1 VILGFMNLVKVAY
14 LRIFK
19 SETPKIKILTFVFE
33 SVNPKK
39 KCWREYKM
47 ILVSSITQQWN
58 LPLK

>member
-1 VILGFMNLVKVAY
+1 MNLVKVAY

-39 KCWREYKM
+39 NVEESTK
-47 ILVSSITQQWN
+47 
-58 LPLK
+58 